1 MPRETLKL
9 GVIGLGEF
17 GEAYLQLING
27 LRDVLDI
34 ETVAIASRS
43 ADRAADL
50 ADRFAIARWYDDSV
64 AFANDPDIDVVCVVT
79 SEPSHADP
87 ATRALYAGKHV
98 IVEKPI
104 ATTLADAD
112 AMIAAAEANGRQ
124 LLVGQILR
132 FAPIYQGIVE
142 RAHAGALGEIV
153 SIQTR
158 RNRPAIATQRY
169 RRTHP
174 MLETGIL
181 DLDVMLW
188 LTRSRVQRVTA
199 LSRTIVPGP
208 TPDLIWAMLEFDSG
222 AIGVLETS
230 WLGPSDGIGADDAL
244 HVIGSEGTAR
254 LDLSRSPAAI
264 WTSSGYEQID
274 AFYAPGYGGELYGA
288 FRDQLIAFITAIR
301 TGLTD
306 LVPLDEVRHGLRV
319 ALAIIESSQSGRP
332 VTL

>member
-9 GVIGLGEF
+9 GVIGLGAF
-17 GEAYLQLING
+17 GEAYLRLISS

-43 ADRAADL
+43 SERAAEL
-50 ADRFAIARWYDDSV
+50 AERYAIPRWYDDPVS
-64 AFANDPDIDVVCVVT
+64 FANDPDIDVVCVVT
-79 SEPSHADP
+79 TEPDHADP
-87 ATRALYAGKHV
+87 AIRALYAGKHV

-124 LLVGQILR
+124 LLVGQLLR
-132 FAPIYQGIVE
+132 FAPVYQAIVE
-142 RAHAGALGEIV
+142 RAHAGDLGQIA

-158 RNRPAIATQRY
+158 RNRPAVATQRY

-174 MLETGIL
+174 VLETGIL

-188 LTRSRVQRVTA
+188 LTRARVKRVSA
-199 LSRTIVPGP
+199 LTRTIHPGP
-208 TPDLIWAMLEFDSG
+208 APDVVWAMLEFDSG

-230 WLGPSDGIGADDAL
+230 WLGPNDGIGADDAL
-244 HVIGSEGTAR
+244 HVVGSEGTAR
-254 LDLSRSPAAI
+254 LDFSRAPAAF
-264 WTSSGYEQID
+264 WNQAGLLQFD
-274 AFYAPGYGGELYGA
+274 PFYQPGFGGELYGA

-306 LVPLDEVRHGLRV
+306 LVPLDEIRHGLRV
-319 ALAIIESSQSGRP
+319 ALAIIESSESGRP
-332 VTL
+332 VNL